1 LDKSFFDQVV
11 DRRGTNSSK
20 WDGLKN
26 VYGTDDAI
34 NVLKS
39 IPLAGVGTF
48 TVYHLVEK
56 AFIQLKHLPKSI
68 LLWT

>member
-11 DRRGTNSSK
+11 DRKGTNSSK

-34 NVLKS
+34 PMWGSGHGL
-39 IPLAGVGTF
+39 
-48 TVYHLVEK
+48 
-56 AFIQLKHLPKSI
+56 
-68 LLWT
+68 